1 MDCTVIAVKAQLRR
15 EDQIPTEK
23 INLKDLNDRNEMK
36 KITFQVDERKEQSI
50 GCL

>member
-1 MDCTVIAVKAQLRR
+1 MICTVSAMKVQLRR
-15 EDQIPTEK
+15 EDQTPTEN